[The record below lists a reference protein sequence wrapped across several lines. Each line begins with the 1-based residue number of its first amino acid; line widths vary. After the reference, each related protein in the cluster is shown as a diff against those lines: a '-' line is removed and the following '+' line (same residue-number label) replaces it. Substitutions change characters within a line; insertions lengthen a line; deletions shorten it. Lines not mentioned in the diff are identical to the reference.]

1 MVDTF
6 MSRDADSRIIPREE
20 AAVREWLT
28 TDRIFHVMRD
38 HPYHCTPILGGIV
51 LSSAYFYFDLY

>member
-1 MVDTF
+1 